1 MKKSSRLIKLLE
13 ATLLLNA
20 SALKAPFGIQS
31 SGVSGSSFGGRM
43 VYDEEADRILV
54 TGTTTNYDFWVPS
67 EINRTRTTSNGNN
80 NCFIGI
86 VSSEDDWAL
95 TQSFGTGDVDE
106 SCLSLTKSSSKLYIG
121 GSAEEGGLLTSLRA
135 PGSTRSTQYGIVTEI
150 DLSNSTSARLRGG
163 RLIHETSVQSVQ
175 AITADS
181 KGEYIYT
188 ASWESDSTEANTD
201 SDANKPREFSRPKFG
216 SNYYLNIQKLPTQ
229 QQTTEGA
236 GNDLVQT
243 LGSARWS
250 REIATTEQH
259 VEVAD
264 LVFGAGANLILAGSA
279 RGEDDAI
286 PGPSD
291 ANDMDGFVALI
302 DPSSGQIVRTKRL
315 NTQPGAIDRVEGI
328 CADPSG
334 AGLYAVGTTTGNV
347 GTESNGPASNKT
359 KAVLWRFN
367 QGLDIEWTKQL
378 DAISGPL
385 STHPDKPGIIGRKCA
400 VTADGSQV
408 FVGGIVED
416 GAIVNTAAHQS
427 FGKNDIWVG
436 KFSVAHKQWAYIR
449 QLGTPEN
456 EDLVDLQVDKDDNML
471 VMGNTEG
478 SFMRKKPEA
487 TQTDVFIIALTRDT
501 GDYPLPL
508 SERPVDTTSPSSAP
522 VGEMLPPNVQP
533 ATYGGGFDS
542 FTIFVLITLP
552 ISVLVIASLLYKK
565 KREREAYN
573 NNAIIVQYLKGFDDV
588 EVDLKRSSTGGWH
601 GTYLNSDG
609 GLRYYTGSGLPD
621 TGEPDPMMDH
631 NEIIQESLFD
641 DDDEDDQGVSPF
653 GGALQRGASTYSG
666 LVDAYNTTWKDLSPH
681 TLPSPSRIN
690 SGVRRHNT
698 PLMEVDINEED
709 RELV

>member
-1 MKKSSRLIKLLE
+1 MKKSSRPALLLA
-13 ATLLLNA
+13 ATLLLNT
-20 SALKAPFGIQS
+20 SAFKAPFGIQS

-54 TGTTTNYDFWVPS
+54 TGTTTNSDFWVPS
-67 EINRTRTTSNGNN
+67 QLQRTTSNNIN

-86 VSSEDDWAL
+86 VSPEDDWAL

-163 RLIHETSVQSVQ
+163 RLIHETSVQSVR
-175 AITADS
+175 AITADA
-181 KGEYIYT
+181 KGEYVYT

-201 SDANKPREFSRPKFG
+201 SDADKPREFSRPKFG
-216 SNYYLNIQKLPTQ
+216 SNYYLNIQKFPTQ
-229 QQTTEGA
+229 QQTTGAA
-236 GNDLVQT
+236 GNGLVQT
-243 LGSARWS
+243 LGSAHWS

-291 ANDMDGFVALI
+291 PNDTDGFVALI
-302 DPSSGQIVRTKRL
+302 DPSSGQIVRAKRL
-315 NTQPGAIDRVEGI
+315 NTQPGAMDRVEGI
-328 CADPSG
+328 CVDPSG
-334 AGLYAVGTTTGNV
+334 AGFYAVGTTTGVV
-347 GTESNGPASNKT
+347 GTETNDPASNKT

-367 QGLDIEWTKQL
+367 RELDIEWTKQL

-385 STHPDKPGIIGRKCA
+385 STHPDEPGIIGRKCA
-400 VTADGSQV
+400 VAADGSHV

-416 GAIVNTAAHQS
+416 GAIVNEAAHRS
-427 FGKNDIWVG
+427 FGKNDVWVG

-449 QLGTPEN
+449 QLGTSEN
-456 EDLVDLQVDKDDNML
+456 EELVDLQIDKDGNIL

-478 SFMRKKPEA
+478 SFMRQKPEA
-487 TQTDVFIIALTRDT
+487 TQTDVFVIALTRDT
-501 GDYPLPL
+501 GDYPIPVG
-508 SERPVDTTSPSSAP
+508 ERAVDTTAPTPVP
-522 VGEMLPPNVQP
+522 VGESLPPNVQP
-533 ATYGGGFDS
+533 ATSSDVFDS
-542 FTIFVLITLP
+542 FTIFVLFTLP
-552 ISVLVIASLLYKK
+552 ISVLVLASLLYKK
-565 KREREAYN
+565 KRERDAYN
-573 NNAIIVQYLKGFDDV
+573 NNATIVQYLKGFDDV
-588 EVDLKRSSTGGWH
+588 EVDLKQSSTGGWH

-609 GLRYYTGSGLPD
+609 GLRYYTGSGLPNS
-621 TGEPDPMMDH
+621 GEPEPMDH
-631 NEIIQESLFD
+631 NAIIQDSLFD
-641 DDDEDDQGVSPF
+641 DEDEDDQDVPPF
-653 GGALQRGASTYSG
+653 GGALQRGSSTYSG

-698 PLMEVDINEED
+698 PLMEVDIDDED